1 MRYSV
6 TKALLCAVSIL
17 LCCHCKTAYQ
27 STVAAVEV
35 PPECEEFKALVL
47 AEWKEKRSQEGKYYQ
62 MGDSLTSFIQLNGVS
77 RCFQSL
83 DTTRL
88 KLILGSPSISD
99 APIFAYFLDKRCIL
113 YKSPCSWLNI
123 EYNPTNGMVNR
134 IQIQKMNW
142 TD

>member
-1 MRYSV
+1 MKYSMA
-6 TKALLCAVSIL
+6 KALLLAAGIL

-47 AEWKEKRSQEGKYYQ
+47 AEWKEKRSQEGRYYQ

-83 DTTRL
+83 DTTRMKKLLGGFNEDRVGLAVYYL
-88 KLILGSPSISD
+88 KPQCNGL
-99 APIFAYFLDKRCIL
+99 R
-113 YKSPCSWLNI
+113 SPCTWLTV
-123 EYNPTNGMVNR
+123 EYNPKSGNINR
-134 IQIQKMNW
+134 LRVRDANW
-142 TD
+142 IE